1 MVTGVNKL
9 VLAAH
14 QILILAAGSLGPDA
28 QLLLRGLLQCLPEEE
43 DLLNLLSVCV
53 FLPEQQL

>member
-28 QLLLRGLLQCLPEEE
+28 QLLLRGLLQCLPEE